1 MIHKNI
7 IFNIIRFSITD
18 AFVGY
23 KGDTAA
29 SIILYAS
36 QVVSEDLPD
45 DEWEKEVTVYYI
57 LTLAVVF
64 HFYR

>member
-23 KGDTAA
+23 KGDTVA

-36 QVVSEDLPD
+36 QEVSKDLSD

-57 LTLAVVF
+57 
-64 HFYR
+64 